1 MSLLLTVAENC
12 NQAKDKPINIH
23 LDNDGVMTISSGP
36 TCADEHECY
45 CVVCK
50 EIVDASQADLIQI
63 PKQYLD
69 TKDIELG
76 NREHFRYYYIR
87 WIYVGK
93 VCMWKIGKDLKHVFV
108 GSNSSAEER
117 WAPRRTPISGSHRP
131 VFRMKVSQNGS
142 LVGGKNCTKKI

>member
-36 TCADEHECY
+36 TCADEHQCY

-50 EIVDASQADLIQI
+50 EIVDASQADLIRI

-69 TKDIELG
+69 IKGYLG
-76 NREHFRYYYIR
+76 NRFSGHFRH
-87 WIYVGK
+87 VGQ
-93 VCMWKIGKDLKHVFV
+93 VCMWKIGIDLKHVFV
-108 GSNSSAEER
+108 GSKLLEEKR
-117 WAPRRTPISGSHRP
+117 WAPRRNFISSSHTPY
-131 VFRMKVSQNGS
+131 FRIKVPQNGS
-142 LVGGKNCTKKI
+142 LVGGKNCTEKI